1 MSVTTQTTPSANYS
15 PKPCRKCGA
24 KELQRKPRRLL
35 HKLFGIYPYVC
46 VKCKKHENKVRFQF
60 STIIRLLLLVAIPA
74 AIVYFSVHPFSS
86 HRGEDTSQ
94 NSADALSRA
103 RTTAG
108 GLSAFEQMMI
118 KKPRTTLDNA
128 AILEL
133 WKANL
138 GRDVILQMIRTANAD
153 YDVSASA
160 IIALKQAGVDQAV
173 ILAMIDAS
181 YNTR

>member
-35 HKLFGIYPYVC
+35 HQLFGIYPYVC
-46 VKCKKHENKVRFQF
+46 VKCKKRENKVRFQF
-60 STIIRLLLLVAIPA
+60 STILRLLLLVAVPA
-74 AIVYFSVHPFSS
+74 AIIYFSLHPFSF
-86 HRGEDTSQ
+86 HRGEDASQ
-94 NSADALSRA
+94 NSVDALSRA
-103 RTTAG
+103 RTAAG

-118 KKPRTTLDNA
+118 KKPRTTLDNTT
-128 AILEL
+128 ILQL
-133 WKANL
+133 WKANVAPN
-138 GRDVILQMIRTANAD
+138 VILQMIRTANAD

-160 IIALKQAGVDQAV
+160 IIALKQAGVDQSV